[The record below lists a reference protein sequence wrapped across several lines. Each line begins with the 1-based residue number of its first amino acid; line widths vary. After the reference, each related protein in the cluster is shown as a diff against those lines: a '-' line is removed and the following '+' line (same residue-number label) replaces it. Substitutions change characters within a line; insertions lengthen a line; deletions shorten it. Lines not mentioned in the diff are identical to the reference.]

1 MGLRIVRDE
10 LYHLLTIGKR
20 QSVGWKMS
28 SVAVNSTGEPVLKH
42 MCLDGLKPL
51 LGDGVEET
59 EHLPTDPL
67 SKVYKTKSSE
77 LIELSVQDGCL
88 LWGSRVVIPP
98 PGQPLVTEEL
108 HTSHPGMSRMKALA
122 HSYVWWP
129 GMDADLERKVQHCA
143 TCQQHQKMPP
153 AAPLHTWDYA
163 GPFLGKMFLVIID
176 AHSKWIDAHIVGTA
190 TSQATIE
197 KLQSTFA
204 THGVPDVVVCDNGI
218 AFTSAD
224 FEEFLGKNGIRHAKS
239 APYHPASNGLAERA
253 VQTLKNSLKRA
264 SSGSLETRLAR
275 VLFAYCITPQATT
288 GQSPAELLMGRRLCS
303 HLDHLHPDVAYHVR
317 LSQERQKTSHD
328 KREKCRALKVDD
340 PVLARNFN
348 QGP

>member
-1 MGLRIVRDE
+1 MASACIQRWALTLGAYNYNIVFKPGKDHANADMCSCLPLLTSLTETPVPAELVFLMEHLSSSPVNAAQVKTWTDKDPVLSQVRDAI
-10 LYHLLTIGKR
+10 LRGL
-20 QSVGWKMS
+20 
-28 SVAVNSTGEPVLKH
+28 P
-42 MCLDGLKPL
+42 LDK
-51 LGDGVEET
+51 D
-59 EHLPTDPL
+59 DP
-67 SKVYKTKSSE
+67 KFYPYKTKSSE

-197 KLQSTFA
+197 KLRSTFA
-204 THGVPDVVVCDNGI
+204 THGVPDVVVCDNGT
-218 AFTSAD
+218 AFTSAE
-224 FEEFLGKNGIRHAKS
+224 FEEFLGKTEYAM
-239 APYHPASNGLAERA
+239 P
-253 VQTLKNSLKRA
+253 
-264 SSGSLETRLAR
+264 R
-275 VLFAYCITPQATT
+275 VLRIIRPRT
-288 GQSPAELLMGRRLCS
+288 G
-303 HLDHLHPDVAYHVR
+303 
-317 LSQERQKTSHD
+317 
-328 KREKCRALKVDD
+328 
-340 PVLARNFN
+340 
-348 QGP
+348 